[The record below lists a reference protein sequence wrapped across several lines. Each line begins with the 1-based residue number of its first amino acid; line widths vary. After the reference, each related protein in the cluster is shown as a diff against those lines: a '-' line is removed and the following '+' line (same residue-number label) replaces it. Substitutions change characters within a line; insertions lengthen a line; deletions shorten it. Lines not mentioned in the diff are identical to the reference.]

1 MAPVLENNILM
12 ESTLRIEQCE
22 KFERSFLT
30 FIFFHY
36 RVGCSASTGLSLVF
50 ISLIFD
56 RQKHNPG
63 WVIFHYMSM
72 STSKGDV

>member
-1 MAPVLENNILM
+1 MASVLENDILV
-12 ESTLRIEQCE
+12 ERALRNEECE
-22 KFERSFLT
+22 KFEHSFSS
-30 FIFFHY
+30 FVFFHY